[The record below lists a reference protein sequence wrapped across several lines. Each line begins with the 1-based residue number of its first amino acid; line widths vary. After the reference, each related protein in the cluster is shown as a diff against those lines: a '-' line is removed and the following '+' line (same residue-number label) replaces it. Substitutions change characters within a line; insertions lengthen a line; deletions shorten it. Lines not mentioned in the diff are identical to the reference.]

1 MSDGP
6 ADSEMRDGEGVD
18 PEIDPGEPLAQ
29 LAEFD
34 HDASGDLLTRIRR
47 TIQRRTTAGQL
58 MSFSW
63 SAPLV
68 VMREFWLMLIEQLNP
83 KGTGKDGRDGRK
95 TF

>member
-6 ADSEMRDGEGVD
+6 PDSEMRDGEGVD
-18 PEIDPGEPLAQ
+18 PEVDPGEPIAL

-34 HDASGDLLTRIRR
+34 HDASIDLLTRIRR
-47 TIQRRTTAGQL
+47 TIQRRTAAGQL
-58 MSFSW
+58 MSFTW

-68 VMREFWLMLIEQLNP
+68 VMKEFWLMLIEQLNP
-83 KGTGKDGRDGRK
+83 KGTGKDGRDGRE

>member
-6 ADSEMRDGEGVD
+6 ADSEMQDGEEV
-18 PEIDPGEPLAQ
+18 DPGEPITL

-34 HDASGDLLTRIRR
+34 HEASTDLLTRIRR
-47 TIQRRTTAGQL
+47 TIQRRTAAGQL

-63 SAPLV
+63 SVPLV
-68 VMREFWLMLIEQLNP
+68 VMREFWLILIEQFNP

>member
-1 MSDGP
+1 MSDEP
-6 ADSEMRDGEGVD
+6 ADSEMRDGEEVD
-18 PEIDPGEPLAQ
+18 AGERIIL

-34 HDASGDLLTRIRR
+34 HEASSDLLTRIRR

-63 SAPLV
+63 GAPLL
-68 VMREFWLMLIEQLNP
+68 VMKEFWVMLIEQLNP